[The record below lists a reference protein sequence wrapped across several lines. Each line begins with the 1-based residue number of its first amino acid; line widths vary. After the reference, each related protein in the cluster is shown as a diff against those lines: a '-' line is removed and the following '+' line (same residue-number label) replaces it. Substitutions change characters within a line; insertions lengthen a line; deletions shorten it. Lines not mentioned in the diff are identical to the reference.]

1 MHWQQHKQEL
11 ATMLLNQQQQQQQQ
25 PEVWVEVHCSLP
37 HLDISSSSTCQQGRE
52 VLCRLL
58 ASLPPCCM
66 QLVLQQEWS
75 MVEQT
80 QQQQQ
85 QQQVVVVV
93 HCLREVS
100 VLDY

>member
-11 ATMLLNQQQQQQQQ
+11 ATMLLNQQQQQ

-58 ASLPPCCM
+58 APLPPCCM

-85 QQQVVVVV
+85 QVVVVV

-100 VLDY
+100 VLEY